1 MGAWVGHRTSASGRV
16 WLVLDQLDGGVY
28 TSYTMCA
35 VAATA
40 TIRVTP
46 ETRDRL
52 NRIGAERGMSAGELV
67 DELAR
72 QADDQALLEAMQ
84 SHYDQ
89 LKLDPEAWELY
100 RAEVTAWDTTAG
112 DGLSVSG

>member
-1 MGAWVGHRTSASGRV
+1 M
-16 WLVLDQLDGGVY
+16 
-28 TSYTMCA
+28 
-35 VAATA
+35 AATA

-52 NRIGAERGMSAGELV
+52 NRIGVARGMSAGELV
-67 DELAR
+67 DELAS
-72 QADDQALLEAMQ
+72 QAEDQALLEAME

-112 DGLSVSG
+112 DGLSGVWMSVPDAYQGEVWFCDLDPTREHEQA